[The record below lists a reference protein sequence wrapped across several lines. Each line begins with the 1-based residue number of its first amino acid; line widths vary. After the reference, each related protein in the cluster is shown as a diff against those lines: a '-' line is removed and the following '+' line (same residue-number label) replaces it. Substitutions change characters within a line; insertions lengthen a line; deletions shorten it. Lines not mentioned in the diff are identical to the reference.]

1 MTSSPI
7 GKIVHYSGHEN
18 LEIVLQN
25 KRFNNWMYNEILPG
39 LKGDILEVGSG
50 IGTFS
55 EKIIRDLPLSRITLT
70 DISLPYVKK
79 LEERFSKSNN
89 NNSKNNISTCKLD
102 LNCKADFEQ
111 IGYEKFD
118 SIVAI
123 NVLEHVEDDIFAL
136 QQLHKMLKKEGMLII
151 LVPCHKF
158 LYNIIDTN
166 VGHFRRYEKKDLE
179 SKIRKARFTIERM
192 FYFNML
198 GIIGWYINGNLA
210 KSPKIN
216 GNASK
221 LLDKM
226 VPLLKYAE
234 KMTGKKIGLS
244 LVCYLKNE

>member
-1 MTSSPI
+1 MGQLLII
-7 GKIVHYSGHEN
+7 GLDRTVPRLARG
-18 LEIVLQN
+18 
-25 KRFNNWMYNEILPG
+25 KRFSYCQHLPFSF
-39 LKGDILEVGSG
+39 LLAIFLINPVSS
-50 IGTFS
+50 TFS
-55 EKIIRDLPLSRITLT
+55 YGMWLMVIATLRTRVLRQQSSNQSKDAILDIYSNKPIRH
-70 DISLPYVKK
+70 
-79 LEERFSKSNN
+79 E
-89 NNSKNNISTCKLD
+89 
-102 LNCKADFEQ
+102 
-111 IGYEKFD
+111 
-118 SIVAI
+118 
-123 NVLEHVEDDIFAL
+123 
-136 QQLHKMLKKEGMLII
+136 
-151 LVPCHKF
+151 VPCHKF
-158 LYNIIDTN
+158 LYNMIDTN

-244 LVCYLKNE
+244 LVCYLKND